1 MITILTSPKAFRG
14 HIGVIQLNAITSW
27 TRLVPRP
34 QVILLGNDEGTA
46 EVARRLAVEHCPDV
60 ACSESG
66 APLVNDLLEKGQQ
79 LATYP
84 LVCLI
89 NADII
94 LTRDFCSSIQRL
106 SLKGFLLVGQR
117 WDLDVEGSIN
127 FDSDSWEAN
136 LRARLRSKARLHAK
150 SGIDYFVFPCGF
162 FQDVPPFAIGRT
174 TWDNWLVYKARFLG
188 VPVVD
193 ATTEITA
200 IHQNHE
206 LPYAGGRAARSGWK
220 EAQQNRQLVSAN
232 EHLFTLED
240 CNYVLTEQGPKKRT
254 WTRHRM
260 QRELDMLA
268 VLRPRYST
276 WFAFCK
282 RLTFFLPQKS

>member
-1 MITILTSPKAFRG
+1 MFL
-14 HIGVIQLNAITSW
+14 
-27 TRLVPRP
+27 
-34 QVILLGNDEGTA
+34 
-46 EVARRLAVEHCPDV
+46 
-60 ACSESG
+60 
-66 APLVNDLLEKGQQ
+66 PL
-79 LATYP
+79 P
-84 LVCLI
+84 
-89 NADII
+89 
-94 LTRDFCSSIQRL
+94 
-106 SLKGFLLVGQR
+106 
-117 WDLDVEGSIN
+117 
-127 FDSDSWEAN
+127 
-136 LRARLRSKARLHAK
+136 
-150 SGIDYFVFPCGF
+150 
-162 FQDVPPFAIGRT
+162 
-174 TWDNWLVYKARFLG
+174 LG
-188 VPVVD
+188 VRHG
-193 ATTEITA
+193 TTEITA